1 MNWTSFA
8 CPTSLPPYIR
18 ECTAAFANT
27 WQSSIELRVAVFVIV
42 LQFAFLL
49 WATVLAREVSVAT
62 ATVLCKL
69 LVYDR
74 EVSCVA
80 LHRTDRTSLK
90 ASAGGTRHKTGGGP
104 PPGLPPA

>member
-1 MNWTSFA
+1 MHKCA
-8 CPTSLPPYIR
+8 
-18 ECTAAFANT
+18 AAFANT
-27 WQSSIELRVAVFVIV
+27 WKNSVELRVAVFVIV

-49 WATVLAREVSVAT
+49 WATVLAREVSVAA

-80 LHRTDRTSLK
+80 LRHNDRTSLK
-90 ASAGGTRHKTGGGP
+90 ASAGGKRHKTGGGP
-104 PPGLPPA
+104 PPGSPPAYNG